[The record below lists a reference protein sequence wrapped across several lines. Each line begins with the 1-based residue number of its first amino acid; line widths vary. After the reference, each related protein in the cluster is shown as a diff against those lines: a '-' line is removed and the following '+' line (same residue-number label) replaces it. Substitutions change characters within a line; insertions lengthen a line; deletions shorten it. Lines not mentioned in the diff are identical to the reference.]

1 MASYN
6 FKSVGVVESSLA
18 TTGFIGTKSIPFGI
32 ATPLQIGTTEGIL
45 VMNYSLATQFADN
58 LRNLLLTN
66 WGERLGQYNFGANLK
81 PLTTEL
87 SSMVDFDNQA
97 IQRIRDAVNTWMPFI
112 DLENFDSL
120 IDRNENKNTAVIK
133 INITYNI
140 AALGVNGKGLQIVLY
155 VI

>member
-6 FKSVGVVESSLA
+6 FKSVGVIESSLP
-18 TTGFIGTKSIPFGI
+18 TTGFIATKSIPFGI
-32 ATPLQIGTTEGIL
+32 ATPLQLGTTEGIV
-45 VMNYSLATQFADN
+45 VMNYSLGDQFADN

-81 PLTTEL
+81 PLTTEF
-87 SSMVDFDNQA
+87 SSMIDFDNQA
-97 IQRIRDAVNTWMPFI
+97 IQRIRDAVDTWMPFI

-140 AALGVNGKGLQIVLY
+140 AALSVYGKGLQIVLY